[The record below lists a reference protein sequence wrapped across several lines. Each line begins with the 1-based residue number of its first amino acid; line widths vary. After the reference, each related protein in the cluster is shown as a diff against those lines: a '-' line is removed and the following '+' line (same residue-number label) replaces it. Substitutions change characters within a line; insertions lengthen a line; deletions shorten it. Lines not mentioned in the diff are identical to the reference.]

1 MEIKYYDSNGN
12 LEVKQIDDLENAVGF
27 LEQLLI
33 DTRELMGKTD
43 VMSMLQPIV
52 AKALAAQDKV
62 YKNFEIIE
70 AVVMA
75 SNGDESA
82 GKRLAAMSRTVKEE
96 DDSVDDDEPVQKQPV
111 QRSDKVNRKQPQ
123 QRSVLKR
130 KTPVAPASDEDF
142 T

>member
-123 QRSVLKR
+123 QRPVLKR